1 LKEARGE
8 CIAFLDS
15 DDAWERSRLEKLIIV
30 SEGHPDSFVGSD
42 LMLCFSDPSSDKLV
56 PWRSFFEERKY
67 KIGPLHRATMSEFIR
82 YGLDIKPIFPAM
94 PIRKYGIH
102 FLEEYF
108 AHDWLFF
115 FLQCLRQ
122 GLSFLIL
129 NEPLYYQR
137 IHPGTHS
144 GQYATVLNLFQSS
157 RFLLETDWLDEDA
170 KREIKRI
177 SKKNAYRLITSALKE
192 RRWGKALSHTLRHPA
207 GLLSILKEM
216 PRHFFRKAAFR
227 RKKPRGKE

>member
-1 LKEARGE
+1 
-8 CIAFLDS
+8 
-15 DDAWERSRLEKLIIV
+15 
-30 SEGHPDSFVGSD
+30 
-42 LMLCFSDPSSDKLV
+42 
-56 PWRSFFEERKY
+56 
-67 KIGPLHRATMSEFIR
+67 MSEFIR